1 MRKIILYI
9 ASSINGKIAKSDG
22 SVDWLESIPNPDQL
36 DYGFKVLNELVDT
49 TIQGYSSY
57 AQVMAW
63 DIPFP
68 YADKKNYVITRKQD
82 LSNTEDVEFISKDHV
97 QFIKNLKS
105 QEGKDIWLI
114 GGGQINSMLLE
125 AGLIDEIQL
134 FMMPIVLNGGIELFE
149 SLGVDK
155 SIRLI
160 ESKSYPTGVVELRY
174 KINE

>member
-9 ASSINGKIAKSDG
+9 ASSLNGKIAKTDD
-22 SVDWLESIPNPDQL
+22 SVDWLESIPNPNKL
-36 DYGFKVLNELVDT
+36 DYGYKALNKSIDT

-82 LSNTEDVEFISKDHV
+82 LTNTEHVAFISQDHIEFIKR
-97 QFIKNLKS
+97 LKE
-105 QEGKDIWLI
+105 QEGKNIWLI

-134 FMMPIVLNGGIELFE
+134 FLMPVVIEGGVELFE
-149 SLGVDK
+149 SLGIDK

-160 ESKSYPTGVVELRY
+160 ESKSHPTGVVEMRY
-174 KINE
+174 VID